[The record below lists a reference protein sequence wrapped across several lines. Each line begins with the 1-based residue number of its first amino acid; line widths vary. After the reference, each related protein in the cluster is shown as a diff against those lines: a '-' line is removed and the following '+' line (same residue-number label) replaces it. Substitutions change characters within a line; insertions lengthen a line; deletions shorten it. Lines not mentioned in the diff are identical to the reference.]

1 MAEVRTSY
9 EPKKV
14 FNRKERRYLT
24 YRAKPTKFSHIK
36 FDKDNNPIAYLH
48 PTKGLKGN
56 KKACEEIKKELKES
70 K

>member
-1 MAEVRTSY
+1 MAEVKMAY
-9 EPKKV
+9 EPKKQ
-14 FNRKERRYLT
+14 FNRKERRFMMFH
-24 YRAKPTKFSHIK
+24 KPTKYSHIK

-48 PTKGLKGN
+48 PTQGVKGN

>member
-1 MAEVRTSY
+1 MAEVKMAY
-9 EPKKV
+9 EPKKQ
-14 FNRKERRYLT
+14 FNRKERRYMT
-24 YRAKPTKFSHIK
+24 FHKSTKYSHIK

-56 KKACEEIKKELKES
+56 KKAVEEIKKELKV